1 MGFYTAQRLPTFGDK
16 SGLERGR
23 RQDPRALRAPPRR
36 GGETL
41 NPPPPS
47 EGGGRVG
54 YPGARGVR
62 RGAKASASA
71 LWVKVPSVGP
81 GPVHRTGPRPPRGR
95 PDVRPARSVS
105 PAELRQAGVSRRVA
119 QGGRN
124 GEGPPGRD
132 EVLTRRGV
140 SRGGGS
146 VSGREAPT
154 HTRAP
159 RAVREGNDRPR
170 RAAPGKSS
178 GGRPRRDPAGG
189 RDPPSGPQL
198 SGGVLSRAP
207 LRQGGRTGNDPSA
220 GSPTE
225 TLLRLLLPLDSQV

>member
-1 MGFYTAQRLPTFGDK
+1 MRGVPSGLASALPPPLRVVTTFFVGFYTAQRLPTFGDK

-140 SRGGGS
+140 LRGGGS

-154 HTRAP
+154 RARLGP
-159 RAVREGNDRPR
+159 SGGKRPPPR
-170 RAAPGKSS
+170 RAGEVLGRTTATGPG
-178 GGRPRRDPAGG
+178 GG

-198 SGGVLSRAP
+198 SEGVLSRAP
-207 LRQGGRTGNDPSA
+207 LRQGGRT
-220 GSPTE
+220 
-225 TLLRLLLPLDSQV
+225 

>member
-1 MGFYTAQRLPTFGDK
+1 MGT
-16 SGLERGR
+16 RGR
-23 RQDPRALRAPPRR
+23 AAC
-36 GGETL
+36 
-41 NPPPPS
+41 
-47 EGGGRVG
+47 GGGRRPPLPRFG
-54 YPGARGVR
+54 
-62 RGAKASASA
+62 
-71 LWVKVPSVGP
+71 VKVPSVGP

-119 QGGRN
+119 QGGEKR
-124 GEGPPGRD
+124 GRPA
-132 EVLTRRGV
+132 R
-140 SRGGGS
+140 
-146 VSGREAPT
+146 SGRGPDQERCFARGERLGKRSA

>member
-1 MGFYTAQRLPTFGDK
+1 MRGVPSGLASALPPPLRVVTTFFVGFYTAQRLPTFGDK

-23 RQDPRALRAPPRR
+23 RQDPPGAPSPPRR

-140 SRGGGS
+140 LRGGS
-146 VSGREAPT
+146 DSGREAPT
-154 HTRAP
+154 RA
-159 RAVREGNDRPR
+159 R
-170 RAAPGKSS
+170 RAGE
-178 GGRPRRDPAGG
+178 
-189 RDPPSGPQL
+189 
-198 SGGVLSRAP
+198 VL
-207 LRQGGRTGNDPSA
+207 GRTTATGP
-220 GSPTE
+220 GGGK
-225 TLLRLLLPLDSQV
+225 

>member
-1 MGFYTAQRLPTFGDK
+1 MGT
-16 SGLERGR
+16 RGR
-23 RQDPRALRAPPRR
+23 AAC
-36 GGETL
+36 
-41 NPPPPS
+41 
-47 EGGGRVG
+47 GGGRRPPLPRFG
-54 YPGARGVR
+54 
-62 RGAKASASA
+62 
-71 LWVKVPSVGP
+71 VKVPSVGP

-105 PAELRQAGVSRRVA
+105 PAELRRAGVSRRVA
-119 QGGRN
+119 QGGRD

-154 HTRAP
+154 HTRARLGP
-159 RAVREGNDRPR
+159 SGGKRPPPR
-170 RAAPGKSS
+170 RAGEVLGRTTATGPG
-178 GGRPRRDPAGG
+178 GG

>member
-1 MGFYTAQRLPTFGDK
+1 MRGVPSGLASALPPPLRVVTTFFVGFYTAQRLPTFGDK

-140 SRGGGS
+140 LRGGS
-146 VSGREAPT
+146 DSGRKGGKRPPA
-154 HTRAP
+154 
-159 RAVREGNDRPR
+159 PR
-170 RAAPGKSS
+170 RAGEVLGRTTATGPG
-178 GGRPRRDPAGG
+178 GGKRPALR
-189 RDPPSGPQL
+189 PSAVRKRL
-198 SGGVLSRAP
+198 VARAP
-207 LRQGGRTGNDPSA
+207 ATGRAN
-220 GSPTE
+220 
-225 TLLRLLLPLDSQV
+225 R